1 MGASVTI
8 ITLLYTLSALV
19 LALGFPHG
27 IGSNPLLIGTPALLA
42 LVMLYLR
49 QGHETGFIGDLQ
61 SLRLYAEHVA
71 ATYVRASRLISIAG
85 AVLMALLL
93 AWFLVSGLKLGSEW
107 ANHFFKGTALACLP
121 ACLPSTGLCIGCT
134 AASVAT
140 STRPGNWVCSPVWP
154 ISTIA
159 EPVTGFPLIWLRVE
173 KPLTPAPRIPRSP
186 GRAPR
191 SAARFLPGTRPGGR
205 PNGTLYILEA

>member
-1 MGASVTI
+1 MEPDSNSLVEPARDAGDGASRGRSHLQYYLQQSIVGASVTI

-121 ACLPSTGLCIGCT
+121 AVYWALYRVHGSLC
-134 AASVAT
+134 
-140 STRPGNWVCSPVWP
+140 RY
-154 ISTIA
+154 
-159 EPVTGFPLIWLRVE
+159 FY
-173 KPLTPAPRIPRSP
+173 
-186 GRAPR
+186 
-191 SAARFLPGTRPGGR
+191 AARKLGVQPRLAD
-205 PNGTLYILEA
+205 LYYRRAGDRVSADLAQSREAADAGS